1 MRFSL
6 FFFLFPFI
14 SFCQVKAV
22 SFNGDTVIL
31 YSDMTWKYLK
41 DGIVLEDNSPASSNS
56 IPSRRSTPIQCSATT
71 KSGSRCKLST
81 YNSSGRCHVHTK

>member
-1 MRFSL
+1 MRFFL
-6 FFFLFPFI
+6 FFFLLPFT
-14 SFCQVKAV
+14 SFSQVKAV
-22 SFNGDTVIL
+22 TFNGDTVIL

-41 DGIVLEDNSPASSNS
+41 DGIQLEDNSPASSKS
-56 IPSRRSTPIQCSATT
+56 SATRRSTPIQCSATT